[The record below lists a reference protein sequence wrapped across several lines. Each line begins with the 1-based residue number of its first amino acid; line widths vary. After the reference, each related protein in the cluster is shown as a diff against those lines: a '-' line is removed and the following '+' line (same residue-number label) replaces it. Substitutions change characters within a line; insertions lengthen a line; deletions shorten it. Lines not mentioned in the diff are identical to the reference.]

1 MRCRLVALDLDDHF
15 LDQCAEQ
22 LFPVARCSRGRSPDR
37 REVGTDHA
45 EAIAFLS
52 REHARTLLLATCK
65 FQLRC
70 LECGQTLL
78 PRALQATRHQPVVG
92 IDGAIAT
99 LGEACCIARP
109 LDAEPPVLERGRA
122 IHLALLRRG
131 QHRCDLCRLE
141 RCNECAGHGLVDLD
155 ATDVEA
161 IAAAPLDQ
169 MLAGT
174 VISRHRVATAVMCA
188 QTAAA
193 MPAAGEALQ
202 ECAAFSHGTT
212 GLVRPWSGVPCDA
225 LLVGLI
231 CLPVDVTSMMLLGQ
245 HLPLLA
251 REKPVPA
258 APSARAVERHLRPRR
273 PVVLG

>member
-52 REHARTLLLATCK
+52 REQARTLLLATCK
-65 FQLRC
+65 FHLRC

-122 IHLALLRRG
+122 IHLELLRSG

-141 RCNECAGHGLVDLD
+141 RCNECAGHGLVDLH

-212 GLVRPWSGVPCDA
+212 GLVQPWSGVPCDA

-231 CLPVDVTSMMLLGQ
+231 CLPVDVTSMMLFDQ
-245 HLPLLA
+245 HLPLIA
-251 REKPVPA
+251 RQMPNPF
-258 APSARAVERHLRPRR
+258 APSAR
-273 PVVLG
+273 G

>member
-122 IHLALLRRG
+122 IHLELLRSG

-141 RCNECAGHGLVDLD
+141 RCNDERPYRDLSNLETRGHPPLSK
-155 ATDVEA
+155 ASSQRRTDPRTIF
-161 IAAAPLDQ
+161 IAERT
-169 MLAGT
+169 MGM
-174 VISRHRVATAVMCA
+174 VS
-188 QTAAA
+188 QTK
-193 MPAAGEALQ
+193 
-202 ECAAFSHGTT
+202 
-212 GLVRPWSGVPCDA
+212 
-225 LLVGLI
+225 
-231 CLPVDVTSMMLLGQ
+231 
-245 HLPLLA
+245 A
-251 REKPVPA
+251 R
-258 APSARAVERHLRPRR
+258 
-273 PVVLG
+273 